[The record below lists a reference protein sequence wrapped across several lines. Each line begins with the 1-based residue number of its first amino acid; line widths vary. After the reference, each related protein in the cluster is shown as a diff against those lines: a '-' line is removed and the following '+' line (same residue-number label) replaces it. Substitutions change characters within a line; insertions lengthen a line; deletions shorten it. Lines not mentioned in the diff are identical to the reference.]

1 MNVENINRL
10 EWGEYFDEL
19 ITLTTDVQNRSGLP
33 EDSELLADRL
43 QVAIESL
50 HQVYSCVDI
59 AKNDIENIILEFQ
72 VLIQVLNRECHPHND
87 YQSRLA
93 VYQVS
98 TNKATCE
105 RDVGRPKYLIPEEL
119 LLSFRQIG
127 YTWKEIAAMLLV
139 SRWTVMRRVNEL
151 GIRDLTGYS
160 EISNEELD
168 QLIITFRQHHGSYA
182 GRLLVTGHLKSLGIR
197 VQHWRIREALIRVD
211 PAGSRIRW
219 ACLIRRR
226 KYSVPGPNSLWHMDG
241 HHSLITWGFVVHGI
255 IDGFSRMIVGLKCA
269 TNNKKETVA
278 LLFREATDNFGLPSR
293 VRTDK
298 GGENVLVWE
307 IMEQLR
313 GPNRGSFLASTST
326 RNQRIERLW
335 RDVWMYVCHIF
346 YYTFQGME
354 AEGMLHLGIQMRKFG
369 KFWAQSLVDT
379 ILSEIIFVA

>member
-1 MNVENINRL
+1 
-10 EWGEYFDEL
+10 
-19 ITLTTDVQNRSGLP
+19 
-33 EDSELLADRL
+33 
-43 QVAIESL
+43 
-50 HQVYSCVDI
+50 
-59 AKNDIENIILEFQ
+59 
-72 VLIQVLNRECHPHND
+72 
-87 YQSRLA
+87 
-93 VYQVS
+93 
-98 TNKATCE
+98 
-105 RDVGRPKYLIPEEL
+105 
-119 LLSFRQIG
+119 
-127 YTWKEIAAMLLV
+127 
-139 SRWTVMRRVNEL
+139 MRRVNEL

-168 QLIITFRQHHGSYA
+168 QLIITFRQHHGLYA

-211 PAGSRIRW
+211 PAGSRLRW